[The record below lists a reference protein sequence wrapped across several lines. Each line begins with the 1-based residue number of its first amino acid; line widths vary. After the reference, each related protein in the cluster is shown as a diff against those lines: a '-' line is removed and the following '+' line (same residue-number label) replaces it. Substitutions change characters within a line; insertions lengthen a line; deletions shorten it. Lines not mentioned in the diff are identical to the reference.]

1 MSPPNSPRPRS
12 SSAQKEKL
20 LETITEAE
28 VPNLKHVWQKSRT
41 IIPPTGVVHSY
52 QYLALLWNKTHL
64 EKPASWAN
72 YWEPGPA
79 YGDKIKGHLIAFEPA
94 NLLSVYAL
102 IMAAKLKGG
111 GVDNMDPAWELLA
124 GAEAVDRRQR
134 HGVRCGSTVFRK

>member
-1 MSPPNSPRPRS
+1 M
-12 SSAQKEKL
+12 
-20 LETITEAE
+20 
-28 VPNLKHVWQKSRT
+28 
-41 IIPPTGVVHSY
+41 VHSY

-72 YWEPGPA
+72 YWDPGPA

-111 GVDNMDPAWELLA
+111 GVDNMQPRMGAAA

-134 HGVRCGSTVFRK
+134 DGVGCGGAVFRK